1 MKVLIVDDHPVARRG
16 LRMIVSEAFGEADCA
31 EADCAEAA
39 DAATALDLAA
49 MLRPDL
55 LLLDMHM
62 PGEVTAPTLCRR
74 MRETLPGSTI
84 VIVTAFDSS
93 AEIRDCLVAGADG
106 CLLKDTSE
114 TDMAAALRTAVTG
127 GGVLDSRVAFQL
139 ARDLA
144 NESAHTGAPHLSV
157 REREVL
163 HLLAEGRSNRAIARR
178 LELSEA
184 TVKGH
189 VSRLLDKL
197 NASSSLE
204 AVVRASD
211 AGLI

>member
-16 LRMIVSEAFGEADCA
+16 LRTIASEAFGGVECA
-31 EADCAEAA
+31 EAG
-39 DAATALDLAA
+39 DAATALIIATA
-49 MLRPDL
+49 FHPDL

-62 PGEVTAPTLCRR
+62 PGEVTAATLCRR
-74 MRETLPGSTI
+74 MRNALPDSTI

-93 AEIRDCLVAGADG
+93 AEIRDCLLAGADG

-114 TDMAAALRTAVTG
+114 TDVAAALRTAVTG
-127 GGVLDSRVAFQL
+127 EPALDSRIAFQL

-144 NESAHTGAPHLSV
+144 NEPAHAAAPHLSG
-157 REREVL
+157 REKDVL
-163 HLLAEGRSNRAIARR
+163 HLLAEGCSNRAIARR

-197 NASSSLE
+197 NATSRLE
-204 AVVRASD
+204 AVIRASD

>member
-1 MKVLIVDDHPVARRG
+1 VKVLIIDDHPVARRG
-16 LRMIVSEAFGEADCA
+16 LRMIVSEAFGNADCA
-31 EADCAEAA
+31 ETANAD
-39 DAATALDLAA
+39 TALTLAET
-49 MLRPDL
+49 LHPDL

-62 PGEVTAPTLCRR
+62 PGDLTAPALCRR
-74 MRETLPGSTI
+74 MREILPDSKI

-93 AEIRDCLVAGADG
+93 REIRDCLVAGADG

-114 TDMAAALRTAVTG
+114 TDMAAALQTTVAG
-127 GGVLDSRVAFQL
+127 APALDPRIAFQL
-139 ARDLA
+139 ARDLVSEPTRTA
-144 NESAHTGAPHLSV
+144 AAHLSG
-157 REREVL
+157 REQDVL
-163 HLLAEGRSNRAIARR
+163 HLLAEGRSNRAIARQ
-178 LELSEA
+178 LGLSEA

-197 NASSSLE
+197 NASSRLE